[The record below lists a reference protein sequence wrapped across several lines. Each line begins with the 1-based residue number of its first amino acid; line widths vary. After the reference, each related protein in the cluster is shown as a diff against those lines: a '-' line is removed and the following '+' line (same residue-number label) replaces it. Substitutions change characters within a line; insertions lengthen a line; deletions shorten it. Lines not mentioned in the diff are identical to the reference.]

1 MEHQVWIVIIRMNII
16 FIHPNK
22 MMTYKLWD
30 LANRWFIFFGK
41 TTKKQFSFEFS
52 SSLKL
57 PKERWSWQSWK
68 QNGQGISCL
77 GLFLISIFISNRLL
91 FLSYCFWPNFP
102 LVIWWLWL
110 MILMGIGD
118 EEDEDEDDK
127 AAWQVD
133 EWWWLWWWRWRR
145 WRRWG
150 LQNYVTSWLL
160 REAHRAEVDRAKEVE
175 QQLAE
180 AYRSLQNIIIMME
193 IRRSRWCASAGLFR
207 L

>member
-1 MEHQVWIVIIRMNII
+1 
-16 FIHPNK
+16 
-22 MMTYKLWD
+22 
-30 LANRWFIFFGK
+30 
-41 TTKKQFSFEFS
+41 
-52 SSLKL
+52 
-57 PKERWSWQSWK
+57 
-68 QNGQGISCL
+68 
-77 GLFLISIFISNRLL
+77 
-91 FLSYCFWPNFP
+91 
-102 LVIWWLWL
+102 
-110 MILMGIGD
+110 MGIGD
-118 EEDEDEDDK
+118 EEDDDEDDK
-127 AAWQVD
+127 AVWQVD
-133 EWWWLWWWRWRR
+133 EWWWLW